1 MNTGFGSVIL
11 ASTSPRRS
19 ELLRVAGVGHRVVP
33 SEAVECEDEHLT
45 AWETAQLNAYRKAR
59 VVAKRF
65 PDELVL
71 GADTVVCLGT
81 RLFGKPRDREEAERM
96 LGELQGRTHQ
106 VVTGVC
112 LVHLRTHRQQLFS
125 DTTHVTFL
133 TLSGESIR
141 SYVERIEPMDKAG
154 GYAIQD
160 EGSLIV
166 SEILGSFSN
175 VVGLPIEALRA
186 VLATWPGWAGEA
198 RI

>member
-1 MNTGFGSVIL
+1 M
-11 ASTSPRRS
+11 
-19 ELLRVAGVGHRVVP
+19 AGVEHRVVP

-133 TLSGESIR
+133 SLSGESIR
-141 SYVERIEPMDKAG
+141 SYVDRIEPMDKAG